1 MKKIVIYNETLL
13 SGGIEKCIELLSK
26 ALCNKYEIEVVYDD
40 NSNILDENIV
50 KIISKYAKVHK
61 LKNDEIVYGDYCI
74 FCRLYLDTKRL
85 MKQIKAKKYY
95 LWAHSKPRALDNCV
109 LDDTNFIK
117 KIDRI
122 ICVSKCVEKEI
133 NIPDKTIVIH
143 NFIDENIKEKANEYV
158 SDNFNGDQLNLLIV
172 SRLSQEKGFDRVK
185 IIIQDLINNNINF
198 KLKIIGKGRTYE
210 EPLKN
215 ELKKYKQVEF
225 LGYKE
230 NPFPYIKNADY
241 LLTLSDYETW
251 GNTISEAKS
260 LGTPCIVTNFPSATE
275 QIKDNVNGIIVPL
288 ECNNYYTYLYNLKER
303 SKIYKEKLKDF
314 KYNNE
319 IESWLK
325 ILE

>member
-26 ALCNKYEIEVVYDD
+26 SLCDKYEIEVVYDD
-40 NSNILDENIV
+40 KSNILDENIV
-50 KIISKYAKVHK
+50 NIISKYAKVHK
-61 LKNDEIVYGDYCI
+61 LKDNEIVYGDYCI
-74 FCRLYLDTKRL
+74 FCRLYLDTERL
-85 MKQIKAKKYY
+85 MEQIKAKKYY

-109 LDDTNFIK
+109 LDDTDFIN
-117 KIDRI
+117 KIDKI
-122 ICVSKCVEKEI
+122 ICVSKCVENEV
-133 NIPDKTIVIH
+133 NIPDKTMVIH
-143 NFIDENIKEKANEYV
+143 NFIDDNIEEKSNEYV
-158 SDNFNGDQLNLLIV
+158 SDNFDENKLNLLIV

-185 IIIQDLINNNINF
+185 KIINTLIDHNIDFN
-198 KLKIIGKGRTYE
+198 LKIIGKGRTYE

-215 ELKKYKQVEF
+215 ELKEYNQVEF

-260 LGTPCIVTNFPSATE
+260 IGTPCIVTNFPSAIE
-275 QIKDNVNGIIVPL
+275 QIEDNVNGIIVPL
-288 ECNNYYTYLYNLKER
+288 ECQDYYAYLDSLKGR
-303 SKIYKEKLKDF
+303 SKIYKENLKDF
-314 KYNNE
+314 KYENE
-319 IESWLK
+319 IDSWIR